1 VITHNQPQHSLIQP
15 VRRTSRRGMIHTS
28 VALAALG
35 SVALAACGGEQAA
48 PFDRVFIDMMVPH
61 HQGAVEMAK
70 LAQQRGERPEIK
82 QMADA
87 IIRAQNDEIS
97 KMKSWRKEW
106 YGSDQTP
113 PMNKMPM
120 VPGATTPGAA
130 GSMDHSAGGTMDMA
144 KDVDKLRAAPAPFDR
159 AFIDAMIPH
168 HQSAIDATRAAE
180 TRAQKPEIKEL
191 AKAISAD
198 QQREIEQMRAWRRA
212 WFG

>member
-1 VITHNQPQHSLIQP
+1 
-15 VRRTSRRGMIHTS
+15 VRR
-28 VALAALG
+28 
-35 SVALAACGGEQAA
+35 GEQAA

-191 AKAISAD
+191 AKAISTD